1 MHDVIGIDFGTTNS
15 VIALRQP
22 DGQVASI
29 RYAAGQEVVDTFR
42 SVLCFWAEETGANRG
57 RLEHAAG
64 PNAIEAYLDDP
75 LGSRLIMSM
84 KSYLASRSFVETRV
98 FNRPFALEDL
108 ISTFLRSLV
117 AGAVGAPSLGSAR
130 VIAGR
135 PVRFVGETADDSLAE
150 RRLRAAFNGAGW
162 SDVDLALEPEAAGH
176 RFAATLEG
184 AANVLVGDF
193 GGGTSDFSILR
204 FEPGSRRSVVPLGHA
219 GVGIAGDAFDY
230 RIIDNVISPKL
241 GKGGT
246 YKVMDT
252 ALPVPPAF
260 FTSFA
265 RWHQLSL
272 MRAPKTIREINEV
285 ARLAAEPERLQ
296 HLIRLV
302 EDEVGYALYQ
312 SVSAAKAGLSKADST
327 VLRFAHRDFL
337 VEESIERADF
347 EQWIMPELAQ
357 LSTAIDRALT
367 DAKLAPGQVDRVFL
381 TGGTSLVPAVRK
393 LFDNRFGAE
402 RVTGG
407 GEFVSVAEGL
417 ALIGAAA

>member
-1 MHDVIGIDFGTTNS
+1 
-15 VIALRQP
+15 
-22 DGQVASI
+22 
-29 RYAAGQEVVDTFR
+29 
-42 SVLCFWAEETGANRG
+42 
-57 RLEHAAG
+57 
-64 PNAIEAYLDDP
+64 
-75 LGSRLIMSM
+75 
-84 KSYLASRSFVETRV
+84 
-98 FNRPFALEDL
+98 
-108 ISTFLRSLV
+108 
-117 AGAVGAPSLGSAR
+117 
-130 VIAGR
+130 
-135 PVRFVGETADDSLAE
+135 
-150 RRLRAAFNGAGW
+150 
-162 SDVDLALEPEAAGH
+162 
-176 RFAATLEG
+176 
-184 AANVLVGDF
+184 
-193 GGGTSDFSILR
+193 
-204 FEPGSRRSVVPLGHA
+204 
-219 GVGIAGDAFDY
+219 
-230 RIIDNVISPKL
+230 
-241 GKGGT
+241 
-246 YKVMDT
+246 
-252 ALPVPPAF
+252 
-260 FTSFA
+260 
-265 RWHQLSL
+265 

-337 VEESIERADF
+337 VEERIERADF